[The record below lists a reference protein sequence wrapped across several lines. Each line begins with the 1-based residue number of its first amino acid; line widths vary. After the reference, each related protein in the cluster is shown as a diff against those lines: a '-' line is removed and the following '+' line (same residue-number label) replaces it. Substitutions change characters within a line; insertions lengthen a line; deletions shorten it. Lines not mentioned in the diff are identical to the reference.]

1 MERALRIAVA
11 GLGRLGRRHAEI
23 FRWRVRGAEVVA
35 AASPVAEER
44 EWAQSALGIGTLVA
58 DYRELLALPQVDAVV
73 IVTPTSLHAD
83 QVIAALDAGKHV
95 FCEKP
100 LALEVADCVRV
111 ESAAARHPAQRVLVG
126 FVRRFDPSYSAA
138 MQKIRDGTIG
148 TPFMVRSQTLD
159 RNDPSG
165 FFVRFAPTS
174 GGIFLDMAIHDIDCA
189 RFLLGG
195 PKAKRVYAS
204 GVIAVHGGLAA
215 CGDVDNGVATVE
227 FDGGKLAVIYVS
239 RTLAHGMEATTE
251 VYGTQGRIAIGEGL
265 KAGGIDIA
273 DAHGARSEGLATF
286 WERFA
291 DAFAIEAQAFVDAA
305 RDDRP
310 LPLTLADATENTRI
324 TRAITDAFRG
334 GKPVD
339 L

>member
-1 MERALRIAVA
+1 MERALRIGMA

-23 FRWRVRGAEVVA
+23 FRYRVRGAEVVA

-44 EWAQSALGIGTLVA
+44 DWATSALG
-58 DYRELLALPQVDAVV
+58 LAGVDDDFAKLIARPDVDAVV

-83 QVIAALDAGKHV
+83 QVIAALEAGKHV

-100 LALEVADCVRV
+100 LALEVADCRRV
-111 ESAAARHPAQRVLVG
+111 EAAAAKHPRQKVLVG

-138 MQKIRDGTIG
+138 MAKIRDGAIG

-159 RNDPSG
+159 KNDPSG

-195 PKAKRVYAS
+195 PRAKRVYAS
-204 GVIAVHGGLAA
+204 GIIAVHEGLAA

-239 RTLAHGMEATTE
+239 RTLAHGMEASTE
-251 VYGTQGRIAIGEGL
+251 VYGSQGRIAIGYGAKLGGL
-265 KAGGIDIA
+265 DLA
-273 DAHGARSEGLATF
+273 DAHGARSEGLPTF

-291 DAFAIEAQAFVDAA
+291 DAFAVEAQAFVDAV
-305 RDDRP
+305 RDDAP

-324 TRAITDAFRG
+324 TRALTDAMKS
-334 GKPVD
+334 GKPVE

>member
-1 MERALRIAVA
+1 
-11 GLGRLGRRHAEI
+11 
-23 FRWRVRGAEVVA
+23 
-35 AASPVAEER
+35 
-44 EWAQSALGIGTLVA
+44 
-58 DYRELLALPQVDAVV
+58 VV

-83 QVIAALDAGKHV
+83 QAIAALEAGKHV

-100 LALEVADCVRV
+100 LALEVADCLRV
-111 ESAAARHPAQRVLVG
+111 EAVAARHPRQKLLVG

-138 MQKIRDGTIG
+138 MAKIREGAIG

-159 RNDPSG
+159 MNDPSG

-204 GVIAVHGGLAA
+204 GIIAVHQGLAA

-227 FDGGKLAVIYVS
+227 FEGGKLAVIYVS
-239 RTLAHGMEATTE
+239 RTLAHGMEASTE
-251 VYGTQGRIAIGEGL
+251 VYGTAGRIAIGEGMKL
-265 KAGGIDIA
+265 GGLDIA
-273 DAHGARSEGLATF
+273 DAHGARTEGLPTF

-291 DAFAIEAQAFVDAA
+291 DAFAVEAQAFVDAV
-305 RDDRP
+305 RDDAP
-310 LPLTLADATENTRI
+310 LPLSLADATENTRL
-324 TRAITDAFRG
+324 TRAITDAFRS
-334 GKPVD
+334 GKPVE